1 MLILTLYTRQGCH
14 LCDIMHAEVTA
25 FLAEQAPQG
34 SVQVAPVDIDTDAA
48 LKERY
53 DWRVPVLVAAGD
65 IICEG
70 RFDVAALQDFLDISG
85 I

>member
-1 MLILTLYTRQGCH
+1 MLTLTFYTRQGCH

-25 FLAEQAPQG
+25 FLAEHAPQIDAQLA
-34 SVQVAPVDIDTDAA
+34 VVDIDTDAG
-48 LKERY
+48 LKHRY
-53 DWRVPVLVAAGD
+53 DWRVPVLAAADD

-70 RFDVAALQDFLDISG
+70 RFDAAALQDFLDIPG